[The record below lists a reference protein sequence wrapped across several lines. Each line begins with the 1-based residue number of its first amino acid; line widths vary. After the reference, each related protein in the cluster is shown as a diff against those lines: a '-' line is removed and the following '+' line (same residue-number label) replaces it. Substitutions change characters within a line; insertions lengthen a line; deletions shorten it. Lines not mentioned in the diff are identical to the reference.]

1 MKTIQI
7 ELSDK
12 AFKAINSTLGVKDM
26 THSMTPLAAENRAA
40 RYLAHKQFQ
49 KEQRK
54 HRDMDKFMAF
64 TCGLAVCVM
73 VHFLGAL

>member
-1 MKTIQI
+1 MIHTSESLKKQ
-7 ELSDK
+7 D
-12 AFKAINSTLGVKDM
+12 GD
-26 THSMTPLAAENRAA
+26 AAENRAA
-40 RYLAHKQFQ
+40 RYLAHKQFE

-64 TCGLAVCVM
+64 TCGLAVCFM

>member
-1 MKTIQI
+1 MKIT
-7 ELSDK
+7 
-12 AFKAINSTLGVKDM
+12 NNR
-26 THSMTPLAAENRAA
+26 LAAENKNRAA

-54 HRDMDKFMAF
+54 NRDMDKFMAF

>member
-1 MKTIQI
+1 MRIT
-7 ELSDK
+7 
-12 AFKAINSTLGVKDM
+12 NSRI
-26 THSMTPLAAENRAA
+26 AAQNRAA

-49 KEQRK
+49 QNQKK

-64 TCGLAVCVM
+64 VCGLSVCLM